1 MYQLINMD
9 ATALPKFEPRNL
21 DRYPRLDTVLMVE
34 RALFKHKS
42 EKTLNWIWKNLPK
55 SVMWTT
61 FTTIVDYLEHS
72 GKILVEK
79 DRTVTWIWNPEG
91 VKKVLGNKKLL
102 ATLSDQPSGES
113 PMKRIDMIAAIREK
127 LRASGVK
134 KAYLFGS
141 FARGEKKYNDI
152 DIAIEPPKGFS
163 LLDMAGVQ
171 IDIEG
176 RIGRKVDI
184 VSLNAIK
191 ERLMPYI
198 RKDLTAII

>member
-9 ATALPKFEPRNL
+9 ASTHPKFVPRNL

-34 RALFKHKS
+34 DALFKHKS
-42 EKTLNWIWKNLPK
+42 EKTLNQIWKSLPK
-55 SVMWTT
+55 KVMWTT
-61 FTTIVDYLEHS
+61 FITIVDYLEYS

-79 DRTVTWIWNPEG
+79 DRTVTWIWDPAG
-91 VKKVLGNKKLL
+91 VRKILDNGNLL
-102 ATLSDQPSGES
+102 AMPNQSGES
-113 PMKRIDMIAAIREK
+113 LMKRIDIIAAIREK

-152 DIAIEPPKGFS
+152 DIAIEPPRGFS

-171 IDIEG
+171 IDIEDK
-176 RIGRKVDI
+176 IGKKVDI
-184 VSLNAIK
+184 VSLRAIK
-191 ERLMPYI
+191 QRLMPYI
-198 RKDLTAII
+198 KPDLTVI